1 MLLRLAY
8 HDAASYSIK
17 DDKGGSNA
25 SIQFEFERPENM
37 GLKRGWNVVQQVRRR
52 QVTQSCVHVILYLCQ
67 FVLVAEFVS
76 ICAGLQTLREPH
88 MTGAFQPQYHQD
100 VKETVCVHLFAAA
113 CTATLAVA
121 LPRRAA
127 RARDCAE

>member
-8 HDAASYSIK
+8 HDAATYSIA
-17 DDKGGSNA
+17 DRKGGANA

-52 QVTQSCVHVILYLCQ
+52 QQATPPVSDIVRMHVLTA
-67 FVLVAEFVS
+67 V
-76 ICAGLQTLREPH
+76 R
-88 MTGAFQPQYHQD
+88 
-100 VKETVCVHLFAAA
+100 AAMQA
-113 CTATLAVA
+113 AA

-127 RARDCAE
+127 GARDCDMTALKRRVRY